1 MEKMTVSQAKKAI
14 SDKLSHF
21 FGVDTKTATDEQY
34 YKAVAMIIRDRL
46 SQMNSDFRH
55 EAKGQDS
62 KEIYYLCMEFLM
74 GRSLKNNLYNLDLT
88 DTFKKALESFDV
100 SLDKLYEK
108 EPDAGL
114 GNGGLGRLAACY
126 LDGLATN
133 GFQSMGYS
141 IRYEAG
147 IFKQKL
153 VDGWQTELPDFWLPG
168 GEVWLV
174 PREERSVEVKFE
186 GWVDESWDG
195 DFHHVDYKD
204 CNTVTA
210 VPYDMYVSGKGK
222 GVSRLRLWAARK
234 PELDMG
240 LFNSGSYIKA
250 MEQSAMAEAISKVL
264 YPADN
269 TPEGK
274 SLRLRQQYFLVSA
287 SIQDIIQRHLTR
299 YGTLDNLPDKVAIHI
314 NDTHPTMAIPELM
327 RIMLDECG
335 YDWDTAWSLV
345 TRTVAYTNHTVMKE
359 ALECWSEDLYKRLLP
374 RIYAITKE
382 IDNRFRAYV
391 WGATGDAD
399 KVERMAIVSG
409 GVVRMANLCV
419 AGSHCVNGVSALHS
433 EILKETVFNNFYT
446 ITPEKFTNVTN
457 GIAFRRWIC
466 QANPELTSFITELI
480 GDGFITK
487 SDELIKLRDYKDDK
501 QVLQRLNA
509 IKLAN
514 KEKFAAVVKK
524 RSGIELDPTS
534 IFDVQVKRLH
544 EYKRQQ
550 LNVLNII
557 AEYQM
562 LKANPNMEFQPRTYI
577 FASKAA
583 PGYFMAKK
591 IIELIDALSKV
602 VNNDPDIKGR
612 IKVVFMEDYNV
623 SLAEMLMPAA
633 DISEQISLAGTEAS
647 GTGNMKLMLNGAIT
661 LGTLDGANVE
671 IHDAVGDDNIFIF
684 GLKTPEVMELQKKG
698 YNPMEY
704 MYNNETLKSAI
715 EFIQAGVN
723 GKSFG
728 EISSSLMN
736 VDQYMAL
743 ADFADY
749 QKAQKL
755 SAEAYQ
761 DKERF
766 ARMSLMNISGA
777 GIFSAD
783 RSIMDYANKI
793 WHTQP
798 VKFKEEAPKAAK
810 KSAPITKEEKKPVK
824 KSTPKK
830 AEEKKAEKKAEP
842 KKEVKKEAPKKAE
855 PKKTA
860 KKATKKSK

>member
-88 DTFKKALESFDV
+88 ETFKKALESFDV

-195 DFHHVDYKD
+195 DFHHVNYKD

-222 GVSRLRLWAARK
+222 GVSRLRLWAASK

-374 RIYAITKE
+374 RIYSITKE

-433 EILKETVFNNFYT
+433 EILKDTVFNDFYT

-487 SDELIKLRDYKDDK
+487 SDELLKLRDYKDDK
-501 QVLQRLNA
+501 QVLDRLTA

-514 KEKFAAVVKK
+514 KEKFASVVKK
-524 RSGIELDPTS
+524 RNGIELDPTS

-704 MYNNETLKSAI
+704 MYNNETLKSAV

-755 SAEAYQ
+755 SAQAYQ

-766 ARMSLMNISGA
+766 AKMSLMNISGA

-783 RSIMDYANKI
+783 RSIMDYANNI

-798 VKFKEEAPKAAK
+798 VKFKEEALKTSK
-810 KSAPITKEEKKPVK
+810 KSAPMTKEEKKPAQ
-824 KSTPKK
+824 KST
-830 AEEKKAEKKAEP
+830 AKKAEKKAEP
-842 KKEVKKEAPKKAE
+842 KK
-855 PKKTA
+855 
-860 KKATKKSK
+860 

>member
-88 DTFKKALESFDV
+88 ETFKKALESFDV

-195 DFHHVDYKD
+195 DFHHVNYKD

-222 GVSRLRLWAARK
+222 GVSRLRLWAASK

-374 RIYAITKE
+374 RIYSITKE

-433 EILKETVFNNFYT
+433 EILKDTVFNDFYT

-487 SDELIKLRDYKDDK
+487 SDELLKLRDYKDDK
-501 QVLQRLNA
+501 QVLDRLTA

-514 KEKFAAVVKK
+514 KEKFASVVKK
-524 RSGIELDPTS
+524 RNGIELDPTS

-612 IKVVFMEDYNV
+612 IKIVFMEDYNV

-704 MYNNETLKSAI
+704 MYNNETLKSAV

-755 SAEAYQ
+755 SAQAYQ

-766 ARMSLMNISGA
+766 AEMSLMNISGA

-783 RSIMDYANKI
+783 RSIMDYANNI

-798 VKFKEEAPKAAK
+798 VKFKEETPKTSK
-810 KSAPITKEEKKPVK
+810 KSAPMTKEEKKPAQ
-824 KSTPKK
+824 KS
-830 AEEKKAEKKAEP
+830 AAKKAEKKAEP
-842 KKEVKKEAPKKAE
+842 KKEVKKETPKKAE
-855 PKKTA
+855 LKKSAKKT
-860 KKATKKSK
+860 TKKSK

>member
-88 DTFKKALESFDV
+88 ETFKKALESFDV

-186 GWVDESWDG
+186 GWVEESWDG
-195 DFHHVDYKD
+195 DFHHVNYKD

-222 GVSRLRLWAARK
+222 GVSRLRLWAASK

-299 YGTLDNLPDKVAIHI
+299 YGTLDNIPDKVAIHI

-374 RIYAITKE
+374 RIYSITKE

-433 EILKETVFNNFYT
+433 EILKDTVFNDFYT

-487 SDELIKLRDYKDDK
+487 SDELLKLRDYKDDK
-501 QVLQRLNA
+501 QVLDRLTA

-514 KEKFAAVVKK
+514 KEKFASVVKK
-524 RSGIELDPTS
+524 RNGIELDPTS

-612 IKVVFMEDYNV
+612 IKIVFMEDYNV

-704 MYNNETLKSAI
+704 MYNNETLKSAV

-755 SAEAYQ
+755 SAQAYQ

-766 ARMSLMNISGA
+766 AKMSLMNISGA

-783 RSIMDYANKI
+783 RSIMDYANNI

-798 VKFKEEAPKAAK
+798 VKFKEETPKTSK
-810 KSAPITKEEKKPVK
+810 KSAPMTKEEKKPAQ
-824 KSTPKK
+824 KS
-830 AEEKKAEKKAEP
+830 AAKKAEKKAEP
-842 KKEVKKEAPKKAE
+842 KKEVKKETPKKAE
-855 PKKTA
+855 LKKSAKKT
-860 KKATKKSK
+860 TKKSK

>member
-1 MEKMTVSQAKKAI
+1 MKKMTVSQAKKAI

-21 FGVDTKTATDEQY
+21 FGVDPKTATNEQY
-34 YKAVAMIIRDRL
+34 YKAVAMIVRDTL
-46 SQMNSDFRH
+46 SEMNSEFRN
-55 EAKGQDS
+55 EAKEQDS

-88 DTFKKALESFDV
+88 SVFDEALKSFDV
-100 SLDKLYEK
+100 KLEKLYDE

-133 GFQSMGYS
+133 GFRSMGYS
-141 IRYEAG
+141 LRYEAG

-153 VDGWQTELPDFWLPG
+153 IDGWQTELPDFWLPG
-168 GEVWLV
+168 GDVWLV
-174 PREERSVEVKFE
+174 PREERAVEVKFE
-186 GWVDESWDG
+186 GWIEDSWDG
-195 DFHHVDYKD
+195 DYHHVEHRD

-210 VPYDMYVSGKGK
+210 IPYDMYVSGKGK

-234 PELDMG
+234 PALDMG

-264 YPADN
+264 YPSDN
-269 TPEGK
+269 TVEGK

-287 SIQDIIQRHLTR
+287 SVQDIIQRHLTS
-299 YGTLDNLPDKVAIHI
+299 YGTLDNLPEKVAIHI

-335 YDWDTAWSLV
+335 YDWDTAWSIV

-359 ALECWSEDLYKRLLP
+359 ALECWSEDLYRRLLP
-374 RIYAITKE
+374 RIYEITKE
-382 IDNRFRAYV
+382 IDNRFRAYI
-391 WGATGDAD
+391 WGVTHDAD

-419 AGSHCVNGVSALHS
+419 AGSHSVNGVSALHS
-433 EILKETVFNNFYT
+433 EILKDTVFNDFYT
-446 ITPEKFTNVTN
+446 ITPDKFKNVTN

-466 QANPELTSFITELI
+466 QSNPELTKFITELI

-487 SDELIKLRDYKDDK
+487 SDELLKLRDYKDDS
-501 QVLQRLNA
+501 QVLDRLNA

-514 KEKFAAVVKK
+514 KERFADIVKK
-524 RSGIELDPTS
+524 RNGIELDPTS
-534 IFDVQVKRLH
+534 IFNVQVKRLH

-557 AEYQM
+557 ADYQM
-562 LKANPNMEFQPRTYI
+562 LKANPNMDYEPRTYI

-612 IKVVFMEDYNV
+612 IKIVFMEDYSV
-623 SLAEMLMPAA
+623 SLAEALMPAA

-647 GTGNMKLMLNGAIT
+647 GTGNMKLMLNGAVT
-661 LGTLDGANVE
+661 LGTMDGANVE
-671 IHDAVGDDNIFIF
+671 IYDAVGEDNIFIF
-684 GLKTPEVMELQKKG
+684 GLTTPEVEQLKRDG
-698 YNPMEY
+698 YDPMQFL
-704 MYNNETLKSAI
+704 NNNGTLKSAVD
-715 EFIQAGVN
+715 FIAQGVN
-723 GKSFG
+723 GKQFG
-728 EISSSLMN
+728 EITSSLMY
-736 VDQYMAL
+736 VDQYMAF

-749 QKAQKL
+749 QKAQQL
-755 SAEAYQ
+755 SAQAYR

-777 GIFSAD
+777 GVFSAD
-783 RSIMDYANKI
+783 RSIMDYADRI
-793 WHTQP
+793 WHTKP
-798 VKFKEEAPKAAK
+798 VAVPEEKPKTSR
-810 KSAPITKEEKKPVK
+810 KSAPMAAKTEKK
-824 KSTPKK
+824 T
-830 AEEKKAEKKAEP
+830 EKKATSKTTAKKQT
-842 KKEVKKEAPKKAE
+842 
-855 PKKTA
+855 KKTA
-860 KKATKKSK
+860 KK

>member
-46 SQMNSDFRH
+46 SQMNSDFRQ

-88 DTFKKALESFDV
+88 ETFKKALESFDV
-100 SLDKLYEK
+100 SLDKLYEE

-195 DFHHVDYKD
+195 DFHHVNYKD

-222 GVSRLRLWAARK
+222 GVSRLRLWAASK

-374 RIYAITKE
+374 RIYSITKE

-433 EILKETVFNNFYT
+433 EILKDTVFNDFYT

-487 SDELIKLRDYKDDK
+487 SDELLKLRDYKDDK
-501 QVLQRLNA
+501 QVLDRLTA

-514 KEKFAAVVKK
+514 KEKFASVVKK
-524 RSGIELDPTS
+524 RNGIELDPTS

-704 MYNNETLKSAI
+704 MYNNETLKSAV

-755 SAEAYQ
+755 SAQAYQ

-766 ARMSLMNISGA
+766 AKMSLMNISGA

-783 RSIMDYANKI
+783 RSIMDYANNI

-798 VKFKEEAPKAAK
+798 VKFKEEAPKTSK
-810 KSAPITKEEKKPVK
+810 KSAPMTKEEKKPAQ
-824 KSTPKK
+824 KST
-830 AEEKKAEKKAEP
+830 AKKAEKKAEP
-842 KKEVKKEAPKKAE
+842 KKEVKKETSKKAE
-855 PKKTA
+855 PKKSA
-860 KKATKKSK
+860 KKTTKKSK

>member
-46 SQMNSDFRH
+46 SQMNSDFRQ

-100 SLDKLYEK
+100 NLDKLYEK

-195 DFHHVDYKD
+195 DFHHVEYKD

-210 VPYDMYVSGKGK
+210 VPYDMYASGKGK

-335 YDWDTAWSLV
+335 YDWDSAWSIV

-433 EILKETVFNNFYT
+433 EILKNTVFHDFYT

-501 QVLQRLNA
+501 QVLERLNA

-524 RSGIELDPTS
+524 RNGIELDPTS

-704 MYNNETLKSAI
+704 MYNNDTLKSAI

-755 SAEAYQ
+755 SADAYQ

-777 GIFSAD
+777 GVFSAD

-798 VKFKEEAPKAAK
+798 VKFKEEAPKTSK
-810 KSAPITKEEKKPVK
+810 KSAPMNKEEKKPAK
-824 KSTPKK
+824 KS
-830 AEEKKAEKKAEP
+830 ASKKAEP
-842 KKEVKKEAPKKAE
+842 KKEVKKETPKKAE
-855 PKKTA
+855 PKKSA
-860 KKATKKSK
+860 KKTTKKSK

>member
-1 MEKMTVSQAKKAI
+1 MKKMTVSQAKKAI

-21 FGVDTKTATDEQY
+21 FGVDPKTATNEQY
-34 YKAVAMIIRDRL
+34 YKAVAMIVRDTL
-46 SQMNSDFRH
+46 SEMNSEFRN
-55 EAKGQDS
+55 EAKEQDS

-88 DTFKKALESFDV
+88 SVFDEALKSFDV
-100 SLDKLYEK
+100 KLEKLYDE

-133 GFQSMGYS
+133 GFRSMGYS
-141 IRYEAG
+141 LRYEAG

-153 VDGWQTELPDFWLPG
+153 IDGWQTELPDFWLPG
-168 GEVWLV
+168 GDVWLV
-174 PREERSVEVKFE
+174 PREERAVEVKFE
-186 GWVDESWDG
+186 GWIEDSWDG
-195 DFHHVDYKD
+195 DYHHVEHRD

-210 VPYDMYVSGKGK
+210 IPYDMYVSGKGK

-234 PELDMG
+234 PALDMG

-264 YPADN
+264 YPSDN
-269 TPEGK
+269 TVEGK

-287 SIQDIIQRHLTR
+287 SVQDIIQRHLTS
-299 YGTLDNLPDKVAIHI
+299 YGTLDNLPEKVAIHI

-335 YDWDTAWSLV
+335 YDWDTAWSIV

-359 ALECWSEDLYKRLLP
+359 ALECWSEDLYRRLLP
-374 RIYAITKE
+374 RIYEITKE
-382 IDNRFRAYV
+382 IDNRFRAYI
-391 WGATGDAD
+391 WGVTHDAD

-409 GVVRMANLCV
+409 SVVRMANLCV
-419 AGSHCVNGVSALHS
+419 AGSHSVNGVSALHS
-433 EILKETVFNNFYT
+433 EILKDTVFNDFYT
-446 ITPEKFTNVTN
+446 ITPDKFKNVTN

-466 QANPELTSFITELI
+466 QSNPELTKFITELI

-487 SDELIKLRDYKDDK
+487 SDELLKLRDYKDDS
-501 QVLQRLNA
+501 QVLDRLNA

-514 KEKFAAVVKK
+514 KERFADIVKK
-524 RSGIELDPTS
+524 RNGIELDPTS
-534 IFDVQVKRLH
+534 IFNVQVKRLH

-557 AEYQM
+557 ADYQM
-562 LKANPNMEFQPRTYI
+562 LKANPNMDYEPRTYI

-612 IKVVFMEDYNV
+612 IKIVFMEDYSV
-623 SLAEMLMPAA
+623 SLAETLMPAA

-647 GTGNMKLMLNGAIT
+647 GTGNMKLMLNGAVT
-661 LGTLDGANVE
+661 LGTMDGANVE
-671 IHDAVGDDNIFIF
+671 IYDAVGEDNIFIF
-684 GLKTPEVMELQKKG
+684 GLTTPEVEQLKRDG
-698 YNPMEY
+698 YDPMQFL
-704 MYNNETLKSAI
+704 NNNGTLKSAVD
-715 EFIQAGVN
+715 FIAQGVN
-723 GKSFG
+723 GKQFG
-728 EISSSLMN
+728 EITSSLMN
-736 VDQYMAL
+736 VDQYMAF

-749 QKAQKL
+749 QKAQQL
-755 SAEAYQ
+755 SAQAYR

-777 GIFSAD
+777 GVFSAD
-783 RSIMDYANKI
+783 RSIMDYADRI
-793 WHTQP
+793 WHTKP
-798 VKFKEEAPKAAK
+798 VAVPEEKPKTSR
-810 KSAPITKEEKKPVK
+810 KSAPMAAKTEKK
-824 KSTPKK
+824 T
-830 AEEKKAEKKAEP
+830 EKKATSKTTAKKQT
-842 KKEVKKEAPKKAE
+842 
-855 PKKTA
+855 KKTA
-860 KKATKKSK
+860 KK

>member
-1 MEKMTVSQAKKAI
+1 MKKMTVAQAKKAI
-14 SDKLSHF
+14 GDKLSHF
-21 FGVDTKTATDEQY
+21 FGVDPKTASDEQY
-34 YKAVAMIIRDRL
+34 YKAVSMIVRDML
-46 SQMNSDFRH
+46 TQLHSEFRE
-55 EAKGQDS
+55 EAKNQDS

-88 DTFKKALESFDV
+88 KTFESALSSYGV
-100 SLDKLYEK
+100 KLDRLYEQ

-126 LDGLATN
+126 LDGLATD

-141 IRYEAG
+141 ICYEAG

-174 PREERSVEVKFE
+174 PRNERAVEVKFE
-186 GWVDESWDG
+186 GHIVDSWDG
-195 DFHHVDYKD
+195 DYHHVEHVD

-222 GVSRLRLWAARK
+222 GVSRLRLWMAKK

-269 TPEGK
+269 TSEGK

-314 NDTHPTMAIPELM
+314 NDTHPTLAIPELM

-335 YDWDTAWSLV
+335 YDWDSAWSIV

-359 ALECWSEDLYKRLLP
+359 ALECWSEELYKRLLP
-374 RIYAITKE
+374 RIYEITKE

-391 WGATGDAD
+391 WGATQDAD
-399 KVERMAIVSG
+399 KVERMAIVSS

-419 AGSHCVNGVSALHS
+419 AGSHSVNGVSALHS
-433 EILKETVFNNFYT
+433 EILKDTVFSDFYNL
-446 ITPEKFTNVTN
+446 TPEKFKNVTN

-466 QANPELTSFITELI
+466 QANPELTDYITELI
-480 GDGFITK
+480 GDAFITK
-487 SDELIKLRDYKDDK
+487 SDELLKLRDFKNDK
-501 QVLQRLNA
+501 KVLKRLA
-509 IKLAN
+509 EIKHDN
-514 KEKFAAVVKK
+514 KVAFAEYLKK
-524 RSGIELDPTS
+524 KQGVEINPDS

-550 LNVLNII
+550 LNILNII

-562 LKANPNMEFQPRTYI
+562 LKSNPNANYYPKTYI

-591 IIELIDALSKV
+591 LIELIDALSNLI
-602 VNNDPDIKGR
+602 NNDEEVNDKL
-612 IKVVFMEDYNV
+612 KVVFVEDYNV
-623 SLAEMLMPAA
+623 SVAEKLMPAA

-647 GTGNMKLMLNGAIT
+647 GTGNMKLMLNGAVT
-661 LGTLDGANVE
+661 LGTMDGANVE
-671 IHDAVGDDNIFIF
+671 IYDAVGEDNIFIF
-684 GLKTPEVMELQKKG
+684 GMTTPEVVQLQNSG
-698 YNPMEY
+698 YHPMEY
-704 MYNNETLKSAI
+704 YNNNEVLRNAI
-715 EFIQAGVN
+715 EFIRAGVN
-723 GKSFG
+723 GKRFD
-728 EISSSLMN
+728 EVVSSLTN
-736 VDQYMAL
+736 VDPYMAL

-749 QKAQKL
+749 QKTQQEISK
-755 SAEAYQ
+755 AYS
-761 DKERF
+761 DTAAFTK
-766 ARMSLMNISGA
+766 MSLMNISGA
-777 GIFSAD
+777 GVFSAD
-783 RSIMDYANKI
+783 RSIMDYANNI
-793 WHTQP
+793 WHTKP
-798 VKFKEEAPKAAK
+798 VTDVKASPKASR
-810 KSAPITKEEKKPVK
+810 KSAPMAPEKKTADKKAEKKPVK
-824 KSTPKK
+824 KSTS
-830 AEEKKAEKKAEP
+830 
-842 KKEVKKEAPKKAE
+842 
-855 PKKTA
+855 KKTA
-860 KKATKKSK
+860 KK